1 MSFRKVNKLK
11 VMTVVGTRPEVIKLS
26 QVMKELDRHVD
37 HIIVHTGQNYD
48 YELNELFFEQLDIRK
63 PDIFLEAVK
72 GTPSETIGDII
83 AKVDKVYDKIQPDA
97 LLIYG
102 DTNSCLSVIPAKKRK
117 IPIFHMEAG
126 NRCFDQRVPEEVN
139 RKIVDHLSDINLPL
153 SEQARDYLIAE
164 GIRPETVIKTG
175 SPMAEVLNANMEKIK
190 SSDILEREELIL
202 KGYIVMSIH
211 REENVDSPKN
221 FSDFLE
227 SIDELTKKYKLP
239 IIISTHPRT
248 RKKLEDI
255 NYQNENPLIRFS
267 KPYGFHEY
275 NNLQMN
281 AFCVISDSGTIA
293 EEGSI
298 LNLPAVTIRQAH
310 ERPEGMDET
319 TVIMSGLNKARVI
332 DAVEVA
338 TVHNS
343 QDIRV
348 IKPVKDY
355 EADNVSKKI
364 LRIILSYVDYV
375 NRTVWYKE
383 V

>member
-1 MSFRKVNKLK
+1 
-11 VMTVVGTRPEVIKLS
+11 
-26 QVMKELDRHVD
+26 
-37 HIIVHTGQNYD
+37 
-48 YELNELFFEQLDIRK
+48 
-63 PDIFLEAVK
+63 
-72 GTPSETIGDII
+72 
-83 AKVDKVYDKIQPDA
+83 
-97 LLIYG
+97 
-102 DTNSCLSVIPAKKRK
+102 
-117 IPIFHMEAG
+117 
-126 NRCFDQRVPEEVN
+126 
-139 RKIVDHLSDINLPL
+139 
-153 SEQARDYLIAE
+153 
-164 GIRPETVIKTG
+164 
-175 SPMAEVLNANMEKIK
+175 
-190 SSDILEREELIL
+190 
-202 KGYIVMSIH
+202 MSIH

-221 FSDFLE
+221 FSDLLE
-227 SIDELTKKYKLP
+227 SIDELTEKYNMP

-255 NYQNENPLIRFS
+255 DYQNENPLIRFS
-267 KPYGFHEY
+267 KPYGFHDY

-319 TVIMSGLNKARVI
+319 TVIMSGLNKTRVI
-332 DAVEVA
+332 HAVEVA
-338 TVHNS
+338 TAHNS
-343 QDIRV
+343 HDIRA

-375 NRTVWYKE
+375 NRTVWNKE

>member
-1 MSFRKVNKLK
+1 MNKIK
-11 VMTVVGTRPEVIKLS
+11 VMTIVGTRPEIIKLS
-26 QVMKELDRHVD
+26 EVMKELDKNTD

-48 YELNELFFEQLDIRK
+48 YELNELFFEQLNVRP
-63 PDIFLEAVK
+63 PDYFLEAVK
-72 GTPSETIGDII
+72 GTVAETIGDII
-83 AKVDKVYDKIQPDA
+83 AKADKILAEIKPDA

-102 DTNSCLSVIPAKKRK
+102 DTNSCLSVISAKKRK

-126 NRCFDQRVPEEVN
+126 NRCFDQRVPEEIN

-164 GIRPETVIKTG
+164 GIKPETVIKIG
-175 SPMAEVLNANMEKIK
+175 SPMTEVLNANMKKIL
-190 SSDILEREELIL
+190 SSNILKKENLTT
-202 KGYIVMSIH
+202 KGYIIMSIH

-221 FSDFLE
+221 FSDLLE
-227 SIDELTKKYKLP
+227 SINELTVKYNMP

-248 RKKLEDI
+248 RKKLKEI
-255 NYQNENPLIRFS
+255 GYENINPLIRFS

-319 TVIMSGLNKARVI
+319 TVIMSGLNKNRVLE
-332 DAVEVA
+332 AVVVA
-338 TVHNS
+338 TTHNNEEGRS
-343 QDIRV
+343 

-355 EADNVSKKI
+355 EADNISKKI
-364 LRIILSYVDYV
+364 LRIILSYTDYI
-375 NRTVWYKE
+375 NRTVWHKE
-383 V
+383 I